1 MLKSGVCYNVTM
13 KFTLEEIVTKDGL
26 LLQGI
31 YSESKIKKRR
41 AVLWMHG
48 LSSAFYHEVKL
59 TKLLVEAL
67 ENKGWGFAHFN
78 SRGHDVLAGIR
89 KKDSTSPYGYSYY
102 QAGAGAEIFEESVLD
117 IDAGIDFL
125 VAKGYD
131 EIVIIGHSTGANKA
145 CYYAAAQNNSH
156 VISVILSG
164 PISDRLSSPNTKK
177 HLPFMKKLMREGKGN
192 KLLFGYHFFPL
203 TPKRFISLFD
213 PRSSED
219 VFDYGEEEPKLVMFS
234 KIKIPLLVILSQNDE
249 VADRP
254 VKEIQQAFDSHTTSP
269 IYKSIVID
277 GALHRYNGHE
287 PEVVSAIIDWIT
299 AL

>member
-1 MLKSGVCYNVTM
+1 MQKSGSCYNNGM
-13 KFTLEEIVTKDGL
+13 NCSLEEIVTKDGL
-26 LLQGI
+26 LLQGMF
-31 YSESKIKKRR
+31 SESKIKKRR

-78 SRGHDVLAGIR
+78 SRGHDLLSGIR

-102 QAGAGAEIFEESVLD
+102 QAGAGAEIFKECILD

-125 VAKGYD
+125 IAKGYD
-131 EIVIIGHSTGANKA
+131 EIVLIGHSTGANKA
-145 CYYAAAQNNSH
+145 CYYAAAENNSH

-164 PISDRLSSPNTKK
+164 PISDRLSAPDARK
-177 HLPFMKKLMREGKGN
+177 HLPFMKKLICEGKGDN
-192 KLLFGYHFFPL
+192 LLFGYHFFPL

-234 KIKIPLLVILSQNDE
+234 KIKIPLLVILSQKDE

-254 VKEIQQAFDSHTTSP
+254 IKEIQQAFDSHTTSP
-269 IYKSIVID
+269 IYKSVIIPD
-277 GALHRYNGHE
+277 ALHRYNGHE
-287 PEVVSAIIDWIT
+287 PEVVSVIIDWIT

>member
-1 MLKSGVCYNVTM
+1 MQKNGVCYNVTM
-13 KFTLEEIVTKDGL
+13 KFSLEEIVTKDGL
-26 LLQGI
+26 LLQGM
-31 YSESKIKKRR
+31 YSESKIKKHR

-67 ENKGWGFAHFN
+67 DNEGWGFAHFN

-89 KKDSTSPYGYSYY
+89 KKDGTSPYGYSYY
-102 QAGAGAEIFEESVLD
+102 QAGAGAEIFEECILD

-125 VAKGYD
+125 FAKGYD
-131 EIVIIGHSTGANKA
+131 EIILIGHSTGANKA
-145 CYYAAAQNNSH
+145 CYYAAEQNNSH

-164 PISDRLSSPNTKK
+164 PISDRLGFPDAKK
-177 HLPFMKKLMREGKGN
+177 HLPFMKKLIREGKGDN
-192 KLLFGYHFFPL
+192 LLFGYHFFPL

-234 KIKIPLLVILSQNDE
+234 KIKIPLLVILSQKDE
-249 VADRP
+249 AADRP
-254 VKEIQQAFDSHTTSP
+254 VEVIQQAFDSHNTSSV
-269 IYKSIVID
+269 YKSVIIPD
-277 GALHRYNGHE
+277 ALHRYNGHE
-287 PEVVSAIIDWIT
+287 PEVVLVIIDWIT

>member
-1 MLKSGVCYNVTM
+1 MQKSGSCYNNGM
-13 KFTLEEIVTKDGL
+13 NCSLEEIVTKDGL
-26 LLQGI
+26 LLQGMF
-31 YSESKIKKRR
+31 SESKIKKRR

-78 SRGHDVLAGIR
+78 SRGHDLLSGIR

-102 QAGAGAEIFEESVLD
+102 QAGAGAEIFKECILD

-125 VAKGYD
+125 IAKGYD
-131 EIVIIGHSTGANKA
+131 EIVLIGHSTGANKA
-145 CYYAAAQNNSH
+145 CYYAAAENNSH

-164 PISDRLSSPNTKK
+164 PISDRLSAPDARK
-177 HLPFMKKLMREGKGN
+177 HLPFMKKLICEGKGDN
-192 KLLFGYHFFPL
+192 LLFGYHFFPL

-234 KIKIPLLVILSQNDE
+234 KIKIPLLVLLSQNDE
-249 VADRP
+249 VADRHI
-254 VKEIQQAFDSHTTSP
+254 KEIQQAFDSHTTSP
-269 IYKSIVID
+269 VYKSVIIPD
-277 GALHRYNGHE
+277 ALHRYNGHE
-287 PEVVSAIIDWIT
+287 PEVVSVIIDWIT